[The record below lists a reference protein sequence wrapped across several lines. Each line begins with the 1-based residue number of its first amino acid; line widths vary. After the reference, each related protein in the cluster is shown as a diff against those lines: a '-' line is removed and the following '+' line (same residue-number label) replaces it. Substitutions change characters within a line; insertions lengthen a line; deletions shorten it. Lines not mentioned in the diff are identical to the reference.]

1 MPAAAVTSWLKVS
14 PFFSVNH
21 ESPFLLVLPS
31 VLQPAGPALA
41 GFFVI
46 SSVFGLNPCQVATE
60 RQMCFG
66 VKQFFRAFGVFGSEP
81 LVTSEKVCGP
91 TCFGFVSLTISSWSP
106 TVTDSG
112 PTNFSLPLVS
122 SMSTFWVTPVGV
134 AAAATPEPAT
144 ARTTSGRRGRES
156 QLPAGGRGGKACCAR
171 VPFSKL

>member
-1 MPAAAVTSWLKVS
+1 MTSWLRVS
-14 PFFSVNH
+14 PFFSVNQ
-21 ESPFLLVLPS
+21 ESPFLLVALPA

-46 SSVFGLNPCQVATE
+46 SSVFGLKPCQIATA

-112 PTNFSLPLVS
+112 PTNFSFPLVS
-122 SMSTFWVTPVGV
+122 SISTFWVTPVGV
-134 AAAATPEPAT
+134 AAVAIPEPTRTRTAVEAARAATRRR
-144 ARTTSGRRGRES
+144 ARRES
-156 QLPAGGRGGKACCAR
+156 LLCKACLSLSAC
-171 VPFSKL
+171 